1 MTEDRKRGWLLFTNK
16 SDLNE
21 RCMQKRISIT
31 LHLIYTKTLAA
42 ETASLSP
49 ADYGLS
55 LLKTGKAAKGMG
67 NNNIVIRLTFTIG
80 VGYHIQFL
88 PAHP

>member
-1 MTEDRKRGWLLFTNK
+1 MRDACRRGQASLFT
-16 SDLNE
+16 L
-21 RCMQKRISIT
+21 
-31 LHLIYTKTLAA
+31 YTKTLAA

-55 LLKTGKAAKGMG
+55 LPKTGKAAKGMG
-67 NNNIVIRLTFTIG
+67 NNNTVIRLTFTIG